1 MEDEPKM
8 ASSFDAIPMPYVV
21 SEIDQNVKK
30 EDKFVNKNMKTKSRK
45 RNKGNVVVE
54 NDDDTKN
61 V

>member
-8 ASSFDAIPMPYVV
+8 ASSFDAIPMPYLV

-30 EDKFVNKNMKTKSRK
+30 EDKFVNKNTKNKNRK
-45 RNKGNVVVE
+45 RNKGNVVE
-54 NDDDTKN
+54 NDDTKN

>member
-8 ASSFDAIPMPYVV
+8 ASSFDAIPMPYLV

-30 EDKFVNKNMKTKSRK
+30 EDKFVNKNTKNKNRK

-54 NDDDTKN
+54 NDDTKN